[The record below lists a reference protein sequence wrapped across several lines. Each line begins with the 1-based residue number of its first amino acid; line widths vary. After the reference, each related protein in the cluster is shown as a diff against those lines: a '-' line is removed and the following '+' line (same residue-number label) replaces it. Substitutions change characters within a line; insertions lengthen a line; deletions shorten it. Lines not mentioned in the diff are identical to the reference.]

1 MENKIKNNKL
11 KRIQLRNKLD
21 NILRKANLKPCKNLQ
36 SHLLTLSSKMNNFYE
51 GEIYQSKILNNSL
64 RFIYSN
70 HKDEEEIK
78 RKKINDFYK
87 EYKIDFSKEK
97 DYVIKILLSE
107 LSIDEIKLI
116 SRDADFY
123 IKDDN
128 LRELLGL
135 FDEKSQLY
143 QTLAFEEKIG
153 KVENEDDRIK
163 RLIKNKKID
172 LINRNNSDN
181 SKHFKYKFLKSENDV
196 FIRLK
201 EKIKQQKKLVQKKK
215 FLNDNHMKI
224 INHIISD
231 SQRDINNTSK
241 YLSKNHIENL
251 QKIENLKN
259 MNNNT
264 TPLNKTSY
272 RRVIKLNDNIILS
285 PNSKKKIK
293 FNNFSSFSNDK
304 NNKQK
309 EEEKEKIFNLK
320 KFKKNL
326 LERESQNFLN
336 VYTTEIKKIF
346 HDKAKS
352 IQLPKINKK
361 L

>member
-1 MENKIKNNKL
+1 MENNNKNNKL
-11 KRIQLRNKLD
+11 KRYQLRNKLD

-36 SHLLTLSSKMNNFYE
+36 SHLLNLSSKMTNFYE
-51 GEIYQSKILNNSL
+51 GEIYQSKILNDSL
-64 RFIYSN
+64 IFKYSN

-78 RKKINDFYK
+78 RKKINEFYNK
-87 EYKIDFSKEK
+87 YKIDYLKEK
-97 DYVIKILLSE
+97 DYVMKILLKE
-107 LSIDEIKLI
+107 LTIDEIKFI

-123 IKDDN
+123 IKDEN

-135 FDEKSQLY
+135 FDEKNQLY

-172 LINRNNSDN
+172 LINRNNSEN
-181 SKHFKYKFLKSENDV
+181 TKNFKYKFLKSENDI
-196 FIRLK
+196 FIKLK
-201 EKIKQQKKLVQKKK
+201 EKIKNQKKIVQKNK
-215 FLNDNHMKI
+215 FLNDNHLNI
-224 INHIISD
+224 INNIISD

-241 YLSKNHIENL
+241 FLSKNNIEHL
-251 QKIENLKN
+251 QKMKNLNN

-264 TPLNKTSY
+264 NHLNKTSY
-272 RRVIKLNDNIILS
+272 RRVIKLNDNIIMS
-285 PNSKKKIK
+285 PKSKKSIK
-293 FNNFSSFSNDK
+293 FNNFSSFSSEK
-304 NNKQK
+304 KIQK
-309 EEEKEKIFNLK
+309 KEDEKEKIFNLK

-326 LERESQNFLN
+326 LERESQTFLN
-336 VYTTEIKKIF
+336 VYTAEIKKIF
-346 HDKAKS
+346 HDKTKS